1 MSRRP
6 HDPQKGWAFV
16 HDKALNHA
24 AMRSISRGLP
34 TNPDA
39 RVPPARQPDQRL
51 DDRDFDAL
59 PTSKNSCRSP
69 PKKMTP
75 WRSLRAQWAPHAPLR
90 GAFCG
95 SPQPDAYK
103 ATFEN
108 HPMGVHWRRHHSAHV
123 LRLSDAGVVATPL
136 DVALVAPSTIL
147 TPPDPQCPSAQE
159 AARLS
164 PSSQSRFTT
173 IRLEALWKRCPNGK
187 PDKKDTERLRILVYI
202 NYLITFRRPHK
213 LAADSLAHR
222 LGLDKDSP
230 AIVDGIL
237 SRSTE
242 TINQTDGSLTHNLTS
257 FSTIKLIN
265 DIFLNVGCKMSK
277 LTLAEFEALGQG
289 PISMDPK

>member
-1 MSRRP
+1 MQAHPSTLGTSYASTP
-6 HDPQKGWAFV
+6 IKSLPAVGGT
-16 HDKALNHA
+16 L
-24 AMRSISRGLP
+24 LP
-34 TNPDA
+34 T
-39 RVPPARQPDQRL
+39 QPR
-51 DDRDFDAL
+51 
-59 PTSKNSCRSP
+59 
-69 PKKMTP
+69 
-75 WRSLRAQWAPHAPLR
+75 R
-90 GAFCG
+90 GG
-95 SPQPDAYK
+95 
-103 ATFEN
+103 T
-108 HPMGVHWRRHHSAHV
+108 W
-123 LRLSDAGVVATPL
+123 LSYL
-136 DVALVAPSTIL
+136 HRVAPSTIL

-257 FSTIKLIN
+257 FSTIKLYSCITYAK
-265 DIFLNVGCKMSK
+265 F
-277 LTLAEFEALGQG
+277 
-289 PISMDPK
+289 DPRRLDDSGDRAAGRPTRTRIKYQRHLPECGVQDVQAYAG

>member
-1 MSRRP
+1 MFLE
-6 HDPQKGWAFV
+6 H
-16 HDKALNHA
+16 
-24 AMRSISRGLP
+24 
-34 TNPDA
+34 
-39 RVPPARQPDQRL
+39 
-51 DDRDFDAL
+51 
-59 PTSKNSCRSP
+59 
-69 PKKMTP
+69 KK
-75 WRSLRAQWAPHAPLR
+75 
-90 GAFCG
+90 
-95 SPQPDAYK
+95 
-103 ATFEN
+103 
-108 HPMGVHWRRHHSAHV
+108 
-123 LRLSDAGVVATPL
+123 
-136 DVALVAPSTIL
+136 VAPSTIL

-242 TINQTDGSLTHNLTS
+242 TINQTDGLIHDDLMTRVTELPEDLQEPASS
-257 FSTIKLIN
+257 IN